1 MPSTSLLLRQHYQ
14 PRRDRLPRWLRQLW
28 LWC

>member
-1 MPSTSLLLRQHYQ
+1 MSSTSLHLRQHYH
-14 PRRDRLPRWLRQLW
+14 PRRDRTPRWLRQLW